1 MQQHLRRQDGVA
13 KVDVSL
19 VDGKVTIYPKEDSRF
34 DPVAIFKAVY
44 DSGVSVA
51 EMTIIASG
59 ELVSDPASGG
69 LAFKVSNT
77 EEFAVKPNDASQKLK
92 DQVESGR
99 KVRLRGLLYRK
110 TRGKALH
117 KPPAS
122 MPLEILQVLN

>member
-19 VDGKVTIYPKEDSRF
+19 VDGKVAIYPKEDSRF

-59 ELVSDPASGG
+59 GLLNDPATG
-69 LAFKVSNT
+69 LVFKVSDS
-77 EEFAVKPNDASQKLK
+77 EMFAVKPNDISQKLQ
-92 DQVESGR
+92 DQIRSG
-99 KVRLRGLLYRK
+99 KPLKLRGLLYTK
-110 TRGKALH
+110 TKGKAER

-122 MPLEILQVLN
+122 LPLEILEVLN

>member
-34 DPVAIFKAVY
+34 DPAAIFKAVY

-51 EMTIIASG
+51 EMTIVASC
-59 ELVSDPASGG
+59 ELLNDPAGG
-69 LAFKVSNT
+69 LVFKIT
-77 EEFAVKPNDASQKLK
+77 EAQRFMVKPNEASQKLK
-92 DQVESGR
+92 DQIGSGR
-99 KVRLRGLLYRK
+99 PVKLRGLLYRK
-110 TRGKALH
+110 TSKNAER

-122 MPLEILQVLN
+122 MPLEVLEVFP

>member
-19 VDGKVTIYPKEDSRF
+19 VDGKVAIYPKEDSRF
-34 DPVAIFKAVY
+34 DPAAIFKAVY

-59 ELVSDPASGG
+59 ELLNDPARG
-69 LAFKVSNT
+69 LVFKVTNAEMFTVTANEIS
-77 EEFAVKPNDASQKLK
+77 EGFK
-92 DQVESGR
+92 DQIGSGR
-99 KVRLRGLLYRK
+99 PLRLRGLLYRK
-110 TRGKALH
+110 TKKNAER

-122 MPLEILQVLN
+122 MPLEILEVLH